1 MLFPK
6 HITYGKNDPIG
17 ILHLDWENYKH
28 LIECHALRF
37 PGHSS
42 SYPEHLPCRN
52 PGRYICDDVTRGINP
67 CGI

>member
-28 LIECHALRF
+28 LIECHAL
-37 PGHSS
+37 
-42 SYPEHLPCRN
+42 
-52 PGRYICDDVTRGINP
+52 
-67 CGI
+67 